1 MNQAGTGKV
10 LMKGNEAIAEAAL
23 RAGCRAYFGYPITPQ
38 NELIAYMAAN
48 MMDRGGVFIQAESE
62 VAAINMVY
70 GASTAGARA
79 MTSSSSPGI
88 SLKQEGISFAAGA
101 DIPLVVVNVIRGG
114 PGLGAIGPAQS
125 DYFQATRG
133 GGHGDYRCIVLAPKS
148 VQECADL
155 TVLAFELS
163 DKYRMP
169 AILLADGII
178 GQMMEG
184 VVLPPAMDL
193 GQLPARDWIVGGMAS
208 RPRLARHITSLDLV
222 PENLEAKT
230 RARFERYEIVK
241 KEEVRFEASGFRT
254 GCGEF
259 TGEGPDLTIAAYGT
273 AARVALGA
281 RQLAEKEGLKLGIF
295 RPITLWPFPS
305 KALAK
310 IAAAGKP
317 ILTVEMSQGQ
327 LVEDVKLSVLEAAPG
342 SPRAAIH
349 LLAHS
354 GGVVPT
360 EEEVFARAKAI
371 LAGLDAPKL
380 QA

>member
-1 MNQAGTGKV
+1 MNQAGTEKV

-62 VAAINMVY
+62 TAAINMVY
-70 GASTAGARA
+70 GASAAGVRA

-101 DIPLVVVNVIRGG
+101 DIPLVVVNVVRGG

-148 VQECADL
+148 VQECAGL

-169 AILLADGII
+169 AIILADGII

-193 GQLPARDWIVGGMAS
+193 RQLPLRDWAVGGMAKTGRAS
-208 RPRLARHITSLDLV
+208 RHITSLDLV

-230 RARFERYEIVK
+230 RARFERYEIIK
-241 KEEVRFEASGFRT
+241 KEEVRFEALGFGT
-254 GCGEF
+254 ECGEF

-281 RQLAEKEGLKLGIF
+281 RQLAEKEGLKLGVF
-295 RPITLWPFPS
+295 RPITVWPFPS
-305 KALAK
+305 EALAK
-310 IAAAGKP
+310 IASTGKP
-317 ILTVEMSQGQ
+317 ILTVEMSEGQ
-327 LVEDVKLSVLEAAPG
+327 FVEDVKLSVLEAAPG
-342 SPRAAIH
+342 SPRAQVH

-371 LAGLDAPKL
+371 LTGLKTPKC
-380 QA
+380 